1 MSGRGRVVLVGA
13 GPGDPGL
20 LTLRG
25 ADALRSAD
33 AVVYD
38 ALAAPELLAL
48 APPGAERID
57 AGRRGHE
64 PSARAFDETTALLV
78 RLALEGKTVV
88 RLKGGD
94 PFVFGRGGE
103 EASACAAAGVP
114 FEVVPGVSAAIASAA
129 YAGIPVTDR
138 RYAASFAVATG
149 HKDPADAATQVRWK
163 DLANAADTLVVL
175 MGLKNLGA
183 VASELVASGRSAG
196 TPAAAIAD
204 ATTPRQR
211 VVVAP
216 LGELAARVREA
227 GLAAP
232 VTVVVGDVVR
242 LRESLAWYERR
253 PLFGRRVLVT
263 RSEEQAGALME
274 ALRGAG
280 AEPVALPLLRIV
292 ACEDTRDL
300 DRALGGL
307 AGTDVLLFTSANAVR
322 LFAERAAARGVG
334 LAREGLRIACV
345 GPATAEAAAAAGLA
359 VHVVPFARFDAEGLL
374 EALDAWLAP
383 AGRRFLLPRSAS
395 ARDVLP
401 EGLRARGA
409 SVDVVDLYRPD
420 PAPVDPGWL
429 RAELAAGRLDA
440 LTFTSPSTVR
450 HFCALL
456 DAPARAAAQRAVVA
470 AIGPVTAAALRE
482 AGLAPQVVAP
492 RAGGATLVDALAA
505 HFARGEN
512 GTGGAG

>member
-1 MSGRGRVVLVGA
+1 MKPCGRVLLVGA

-25 ADALRSAD
+25 AQALRSAD

-48 APPGAERID
+48 APAGAERIA

-64 PSARAFDETTALLV
+64 AAGRSFEETTALIV
-78 RLALEGKTVV
+78 RLALDGKTVV

-103 EASACAAAGVP
+103 EASACAAAGVA
-114 FEVVPGVSAAIASAA
+114 FEVVPGVSAAIAAAA

-138 RYAASFAVATG
+138 RHATSFAVTTG
-149 HKDPADAATQVRWK
+149 HEDPANPAARTHWK
-163 DLANAADTLVVL
+163 ELAQSADTLVIL

-183 VASELVASGRSAG
+183 VASELVASGRAPT

-211 VVVAP
+211 VIVAP
-216 LGELAARVREA
+216 LGELAARVRQE
-227 GLAAP
+227 GIAAP
-232 VTVVVGDVVR
+232 VTIIVGDVVR
-242 LRESLAWYERR
+242 LRASLAWYERR
-253 PLFGRRVLVT
+253 PLFGLRVLVT
-263 RSEEQAGALME
+263 RSEDQAGALME

-292 ACEDTRDL
+292 PCEDTRDL
-300 DRALGGL
+300 DRALGDL
-307 AGTDVLLFTSANAVR
+307 AAYDVLLFTSANAVR
-322 LFAERAAARGVG
+322 LFVARAAARGTV
-334 LAREGLRIACV
+334 LAREGIRIACV
-345 GPATAEAAAAAGLA
+345 GPATAEAATAAGLA
-359 VHVVPFARFDAEGLL
+359 VHVVPFERFDAEGLL
-374 EALDAWLAP
+374 EALDAWLPP
-383 AGRRFLLPRSAS
+383 AGRSFLLPRSAS

-409 SVDVVDLYRPD
+409 RVDVVDLYRPA
-420 PAPVDPGWL
+420 PAPVDTDWL
-429 RAELAAGRLDA
+429 RAELAAGRLDVI
-440 LTFTSPSTVR
+440 TFTSPSTVR
-450 HFCALL
+450 HFCEQL
-456 DAPARAAAQRAVVA
+456 DAAARAAATRAVIA
-470 AIGPVTAAALRE
+470 AIGPVTAGALRE

-492 RAGGATLVDALAA
+492 RAGGATLVEALAA
-505 HFARGEN
+505 HFAGHEGR
-512 GTGGAG
+512 TGGQT

>member
-232 VTVVVGDVVR
+232 VTVVVGNVVR

-345 GPATAEAAAAAGLA
+345 GPATAVAAGPARHSGHRVA
-359 VHVVPFARFDAEGLL
+359 VGAVDSQGQLGARRRRR
-374 EALDAWLAP
+374 W
-383 AGRRFLLPRSAS
+383 AGRRGLLPRAAS
-395 ARDVLP
+395 ARDVRP